1 MLPLP
6 IGQTTD
12 YDQRF
17 HLSPAAQM
25 RHTAIFGKSGTGKST
40 LMRNMIAWDISEGEG
55 LALADPHGDLVDDLL
70 GMIPRYRT
78 NDVIYFKPDDPERVP
93 GINPLR
99 RVSHDQKPLVVS
111 SIISILKNIWKDFWG
126 PQTEYILS
134 NLVAALLEQKKPVT
148 FLALLKALVDDDY
161 REYLNRS
168 VSDPTVAVFFQL
180 YTEEWD
186 DRFRTEASAPLM
198 NKIGKLIG
206 NPLLRAVIGQ
216 PTSSFDFR
224 RAMDTRKTLLCDLSK
239 GVLGAD
245 VSSLLGSL
253 IVSSISLAALSR
265 KAVPEKQRVPFKL
278 YADEVHNFI
287 HGVDFPTLLSE
298 ARKYK
303 LSVVAATQTI
313 AQLPQDSASALFGN
327 CATLISF
334 RVGGQDAEI
343 LNLEF
348 AKTVSPSQLQELPDH
363 RIYVRTLTPL
373 NNKSSATTPGGPQL
387 VNTFPPLRVTGNE
400 NTPDRVIRA
409 SKQRYGRPRA
419 RIEERHQAFFSRQ
432 LDGDPSENSNRRRQA
447 P

>member
-1 MLPLP
+1 MRPLP
-6 IGQTTD
+6 IGQTD
-12 YDQRF
+12 NYNQRF

-25 RHTAIFGKSGTGKST
+25 RHTAVFGKSGVGKST
-40 LMRNMIAWDISEGEG
+40 LMRNMVAWDISEGAG

-70 GMIPRYRT
+70 RMIPRPRT
-78 NDVIYFKPDDPERVP
+78 NDVIYFNPADPERVP

-99 RVSHDQKPLVVS
+99 RVPEAQKPLVVS

-134 NLVAALLEQKKPVT
+134 NLVAALLDQKRPVT

-161 REYLNRS
+161 RAYLSRS
-168 VSDPTVAVFFQL
+168 LSDPTVNIFFQL
-180 YTEEWD
+180 YIEEWN

-198 NKIGKLIG
+198 NKVGKLIG

-216 PTSSFDFR
+216 PTSSFDLR
-224 RAMDTRKTLLCDLSK
+224 RLMDTKKILLCDLSK
-239 GVLGAD
+239 GTLGAD

-265 KAVPEKQRVPFKL
+265 KDTPEKERVPFKL

-298 ARKYK
+298 ARKYR
-303 LSVVAATQTI
+303 LSVVVATQTV
-313 AQLPQDSASALFGN
+313 AQLPDDSVAALFGN

-363 RIYVRTLTPL
+363 RIYVRTLIPL
-373 NNKSSATTPGGPQL
+373 NKTSTATTPGTPQL
-387 VNTFPPLRVTGNE
+387 VNTFPPLTGAGNE
-400 NTPDRVIRA
+400 NTAERVLRA
-409 SKQRYGRPRA
+409 SQQRYAKLRSG
-419 RIEERHQAFFSRQ
+419 IEKKHRAFFTRQ
-432 LDGDPSENSNRRRQA
+432 LPTNFD
-447 P
+447 

>member
-1 MLPLP
+1 MTPLP
-6 IGQTTD
+6 IGETCN
-12 YDQRF
+12 YNQRF

-40 LMRNMIAWDISEGEG
+40 LMRNMIAWDISEDQG

-70 GMIPRYRT
+70 GMIPRSRT
-78 NDVIYFKPDDPERVP
+78 NDVIYFKPDDPKRVP

-99 RVSHDQKPLVVS
+99 QVADTQKPLVVS

-134 NLVAALLEQKKPVT
+134 NLVAALLEQKRPVT

-161 REYLNRS
+161 RSYLSRS

-180 YTEEWD
+180 YTEEWN

-198 NKIGKLIG
+198 NKVGKLTG

-224 RAMDTRKTLLCDLSK
+224 RMMDTRKILLCDLSK

-265 KAVPEKQRVPFKL
+265 KHIPEKHRVPFKL
-278 YADEVHNFI
+278 YTDEVHNFI

-313 AQLPQDSASALFGN
+313 AQLPEDSAAALFGN

-363 RIYVRTLTPL
+363 RVYVRTLMPL
-373 NNKSSATTPGGPQL
+373 NKTSSATTPGTPQL
-387 VNTFPPLRVTGNE
+387 VNTFPPLSGTGNE
-400 NTPDRVIRA
+400 NTPHRVIRT
-409 SKQRYGRPRA
+409 SRQRYGRPRTDIQ
-419 RIEERHQAFFSRQ
+419 RRHTQFFSQRYAMPNQ
-432 LDGDPSENSNRRRQA
+432 
-447 P
+447 

>member
-1 MLPLP
+1 MNPLP
-6 IGQTTD
+6 IGQTD
-12 YDQRF
+12 NYQQRF
-17 HLSPAAQM
+17 DLSPAAQM

-40 LMRNMIAWDISEGEG
+40 LMRNMIAWDISEGVG

-70 GMIPRYRT
+70 GMIPRSRT
-78 NDVIYFKPDDPERVP
+78 NDVIYFKPDQPERVP

-99 RVSHDQKPLVVS
+99 RVPDAQKPLVVS

-134 NLVAALLEQKKPVT
+134 NLVAALLEQKRPVT
-148 FLALLKALVDDDY
+148 FLSLLKALIDDDY
-161 REYLNRS
+161 RGYLSRS
-168 VSDPTVAVFFQL
+168 VSDPTVRVFFHL
-180 YTEEWD
+180 YTEEWN

-224 RAMDTRKTLLCDLSK
+224 RMMDTRKILLCDLSK

-265 KAVPEKQRVPFKL
+265 KEIPQKARVPFKL

-303 LSVVAATQTI
+303 LSVVAATQTV
-313 AQLPQDSASALFGN
+313 AQLPEDSASALFGN

-363 RIYVRTLTPL
+363 RIYVRTLTAL
-373 NNKSSATTPGGPQL
+373 NKTSSATTPGNPQL
-387 VNTFPPLRVTGNE
+387 VNTFPPLSGTGDE
-400 NTPDRVIRA
+400 NTPDRVIRT
-409 SKQRYGRPRA
+409 SRQRYGRPRA
-419 RIEERHQAFFSRQ
+419 RIQERHQAFFTPQRSAQPGQTSGCR
-432 LDGDPSENSNRRRQA
+432 
-447 P
+447 

>member
-1 MLPLP
+1 MNPLP
-6 IGQTTD
+6 IGKTD
-12 YDQRF
+12 NYNQLF

-25 RHTAIFGKSGTGKST
+25 RHTAIFGKSGVGKST
-40 LMRNMIAWDISEGEG
+40 LMRNMIAWDISEGVG

-70 GMIPRYRT
+70 HMIPRPRT
-78 NDVIYFKPDDPERVP
+78 NDVIYFNPADPERVA

-99 RVSHDQKPLVVS
+99 RVPEAQKPLVVS

-126 PQTEYILS
+126 PQTEYILA
-134 NLVAALLEQKKPVT
+134 NLVAALLDQKRPVT

-161 REYLNRS
+161 RAHLSRS
-168 VSDPTVAVFFQL
+168 VSDPTVDVFFHL
-180 YTEEWD
+180 YTEEWN

-198 NKIGKLIG
+198 NKVGKLIG

-224 RAMDTRKTLLCDLSK
+224 RAMDTKKILLCDLSK
-239 GVLGAD
+239 GILGAD

-265 KAVPEKQRVPFKL
+265 KDTPEKERVPFKL

-287 HGVDFPTLLSE
+287 HGVDFPTILAE

-303 LSVVAATQTI
+303 LPLVVATQTI
-313 AQLPQDSASALFGN
+313 AQLPEDSAAALFGN
-327 CATLISF
+327 CATLICF

-348 AKTVSPSQLQELPDH
+348 AKTVSPSQLQELPDY
-363 RIYVRTLTPL
+363 RIYIRTLMPL
-373 NNKSSATTPGGPQL
+373 NKISTASIPSTPHL
-387 VNTFPPLRVTGNE
+387 VNTFPPLTGTGKE
-400 NTPDRVIRA
+400 NIPERIARA
-409 SKQRYGRPRA
+409 SQERYGRS
-419 RIEERHQAFFSRQ
+419 RISIQESHKRFFSRKPQ
-432 LDGDPSENSNRRRQA
+432 RGA
-447 P
+447 

>member
-1 MLPLP
+1 MLPIP
-6 IGQTTD
+6 IGETD
-12 YDQRF
+12 NYSQLF
-17 HLSPAAQM
+17 HLSPGAQM

-40 LMRNMIAWDISEGEG
+40 LIRNMIAWDIAYQSQG
-55 LALADPHGDLVDDLL
+55 LALVDPHGDLVDDLL
-70 GMIPRYRT
+70 GIIPRSRT
-78 NDVIYFKPDDPERVP
+78 NDVIYFKPDDPERVA

-99 RVSHDQKPLVVS
+99 QVPDNQKPLVVS

-134 NLVAALLEQKKPVT
+134 NLVAALLEQKRPVT

-161 REYLNRS
+161 REYLSRS

-180 YTEEWD
+180 YSEEWN

-224 RAMDTRKTLLCDLSK
+224 RAMDTRKILLCDLSK

-313 AQLPQDSASALFGN
+313 SQLPEDSASALFGN

-334 RVGGQDAEI
+334 RVGGEDAEI

-363 RIYVRTLTPL
+363 RIYVRTLTAL
-373 NNKSSATTPGGPQL
+373 NKTSSATTPGSPQL
-387 VNTFPPLRVTGNE
+387 VNTFPPLSGTGDE
-400 NTPDRVIRA
+400 NTPDRVIRT
-409 SKQRYGRPRA
+409 SRQRYGRPRA
-419 RIEERHQAFFSRQ
+419 RIQERHQAFFTRQ
-432 LDGDPSENSNRRRQA
+432 RSAQPGQTSGCR
-447 P
+447 

>member
-1 MLPLP
+1 
-6 IGQTTD
+6 
-12 YDQRF
+12 
-17 HLSPAAQM
+17 M
-25 RHTAIFGKSGTGKST
+25 RHTAIFGKSGVGKST
-40 LMRNMIAWDISEGEG
+40 LMRNMIAWDISEGVG
-55 LALADPHGDLVDDLL
+55 LALADPHGDLVDELL
-70 GMIPRYRT
+70 GLILRRRT
-78 NDVIYFKPDDPERVP
+78 NDVIYFNPHDSERVP

-99 RVSHDQKPLVVS
+99 RVPDAQKPLVVS

-126 PQTEYILS
+126 PQTEYILA
-134 NLVAALLEQKKPVT
+134 NLVAALLDQKRPVT

-161 REYLNRS
+161 RAYISRTL
-168 VSDPTVAVFFQL
+168 SDPTVDIFFQL
-180 YTEEWD
+180 YGQEWN

-198 NKIGKLIG
+198 NKVGKLIG

-224 RAMDTRKTLLCDLSK
+224 RVMDTRKILLCDLSK
-239 GVLGAD
+239 GILGPD

-265 KAVPEKQRVPFKL
+265 KDTPERDRVPFKL

-287 HGVDFPTLLSE
+287 HGVDFPTILAE

-303 LSVVAATQTI
+303 LPLVVATQTI
-313 AQLPQDSASALFGN
+313 AQLPEDSAGALFGN

-373 NNKSSATTPGGPQL
+373 NNKSSSTTPGTPQL
-387 VNTFPPLRVTGNE
+387 VNTFPPLAGTGNE
-400 NTPDRVIRA
+400 NTADRVIRT
-409 SKQRYGRPRA
+409 SRQRYGRPRA
-419 RIEERHQAFFSRQ
+419 DIQNRHKQFFSRTHAS
-432 LDGDPSENSNRRRQA
+432 PNRQRD
-447 P
+447 

>member
-1 MLPLP
+1 MNPLP
-6 IGQTTD
+6 IGQTD
-12 YDQRF
+12 NYRQRF

-25 RHTAIFGKSGTGKST
+25 RHTAIFGKSGVGKST
-40 LMRNMIAWDISEGEG
+40 LMRNMTAWDISEGVG

-70 GMIPRYRT
+70 SMIPRPRT
-78 NDVIYFKPDDPERVP
+78 NDVIYFNPHDPERVP
-93 GINPLR
+93 GINPLQ
-99 RVSHDQKPLVVS
+99 RVPEAQKPLVVS

-134 NLVAALLEQKKPVT
+134 NLVAALLDQKRPVS
-148 FLALLKALVDDDY
+148 FLSLLKALVDDDY
-161 REYLNRS
+161 RACLSRS
-168 VSDPTVAVFFQL
+168 LSDPTVDIFFQL
-180 YTEEWD
+180 YTEEWN

-198 NKIGKLIG
+198 NKVGKLIG

-224 RAMDTRKTLLCDLSK
+224 RVMDTRKILLCDLSK
-239 GVLGAD
+239 GILGAD

-265 KAVPEKQRVPFKL
+265 KNIPESDRVPFKL

-287 HGVDFPTLLSE
+287 HGVDFPTILAE

-303 LSVVAATQTI
+303 LPLVVATQTI
-313 AQLPQDSASALFGN
+313 AQLPEDSAAALFGN

-334 RVGGQDAEI
+334 RVAGQDAEI

-348 AKTVSPSQLQELPDH
+348 AKTVSPSQLQELPDY

-373 NNKSSATTPGGPQL
+373 NKSNSATMPGTPQL
-387 VNTFPPLRVTGNE
+387 VNTFPPLTGVGNE
-400 NTPDRVIRA
+400 NTPERVMRA
-409 SKQRYGRPRA
+409 SRQRYGRSRTDI
-419 RIEERHQAFFSRQ
+419 RNRHRAFFSCQ
-432 LDGDPSENSNRRRQA
+432 FTKHSNRKR
-447 P
+447 